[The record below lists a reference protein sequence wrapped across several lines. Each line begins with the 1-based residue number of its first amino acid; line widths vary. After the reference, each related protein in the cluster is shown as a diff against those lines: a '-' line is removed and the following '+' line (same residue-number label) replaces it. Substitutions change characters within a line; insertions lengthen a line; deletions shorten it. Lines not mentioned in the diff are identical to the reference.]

1 MRRRTVAKRV
11 TKDQIAR
18 RVQDELRL
26 RFGRMRAIPG
36 WKLGELVGLGTG
48 DRAVSRIRVA
58 VRMLR
63 REENVIVASVT
74 PDDSGAQ
81 AGYFYAK
88 TADEYRR
95 YMGPLRHRALDILET
110 VKAMDAAAERQWG
123 AQSRLDQVGVGQ
135 LEMGLEDP
143 DQDLANVGGPLWYEV
158 GEIAFNHP
166 ST

>member
-11 TKDQIAR
+11 TKKQVAQ
-18 RVQDELRL
+18 RVQDELQL

-36 WKLGELVGLGTG
+36 WKLGEVVGLGTG
-48 DRAVSRIRVA
+48 ERAVSRIRVA
-58 VRMLR
+58 VRLLR
-63 REENVIVASVT
+63 REGKLIVASVT

-81 AGYFYAK
+81 SGYFYAK

-95 YMGPLRHRALDILET
+95 YMGPFRHRALDILET
-110 VKAMDAAAERQWG
+110 LKPMDAAAEKQWG
-123 AQSRLDQVGVGQ
+123 ARSRLDQVGVGQ

-143 DQDLANVGGPLWYEV
+143 DMDLANVGGPLWYEV

-166 ST
+166 RT